1 MFLIKNDIKSW
12 IFCII
17 CVFIHADTSFSANF
31 TNGELTE
38 YHDFTKLMFSS
49 KITNNIGVSNQ
60 LLVVKNNNAFIRE
73 NHKNSFEYIKVKD
86 MCYTLE
92 NMCAICIKN
101 GKIYNVV
108 CNANK
113 QNTELLTG
121 LMIGDPF
128 FNESNDDCN
137 KMKFDVINNYFINN
151 KTITYAIY
159 QLFLVGYYDVARLV
173 LFKNDDTTITN
184 NYVDNEYNI
193 DGTLAENKQI
203 KNLITE
209 NSVQAFVISSKNDVS
224 CSPYDKF
231 LIYNHKSLAVI
242 QEEAKKNKNK
252 TNNTIKKKDKNTE
265 DYKYIYG
272 RIALQGY
279 KHLQKYE
286 NLKDLNNI
294 VIVLQNDKVKE
305 INIVALDFK
314 WDIDKGQQLLAPYS
328 FEYEMPNKNNNT
340 NNKSNTAKK

>member
-1 MFLIKNDIKSW
+1 MLLIQKNLQLLMF
-12 IFCII
+12 
-17 CVFIHADTSFSANF
+17 CVIGGLFIQNTSFSATF

-49 KITNNIGVSNQ
+49 KITNNSNTNNQ
-60 LLVVKNNNAFIRE
+60 LLVVKNNTAFIRE
-73 NHKNSFEYIKVKD
+73 SHKNSFEYIKVKD

-92 NMCAICIKN
+92 NMCAVCIKN

-128 FNESNDDCN
+128 FNESNDNCN
-137 KMKFDVINNYFINN
+137 KMKFDVINNYFVNN
-151 KTITYAIY
+151 HTITYAIY

-173 LFKNDDTTITN
+173 LFKNNNTIIAN
-184 NYVDNEYNI
+184 SYVNDEYNI

-209 NSVQAFVISSKNDVS
+209 NLVQAFVISSKNDIS

-231 LIYNHKSLAVI
+231 LIYNHKSLAVL
-242 QEEAKKNKNK
+242 QEEARKHKNK
-252 TNNTIKKKDKNTE
+252 TNNKTKNKDKNTE

-272 RIALQGY
+272 RIALKGY
-279 KHLQKYE
+279 QHLQKYE
-286 NLKDLNNI
+286 KITDLNNV

-314 WDIDKGQQLLAPYS
+314 WDTNKGQQLLAPYS
-328 FEYEMPNKNNNT
+328 FEYEMPNKNNT